1 MGTKFIIQKERK
13 VAEKHTL
20 ASPETATSSPV
31 GITHIIEAIMPYG
44 EEGNGIGIG
53 SGSGSIGFSGVGSSI
68 FFQ

>member
-44 EEGNGIGIG
+44 EEGNGIG
-53 SGSGSIGFSGVGSSI
+53 SSI